1 MIQNDRSFTFDRVV
15 QLALFAGLAWGL
27 VLLLDYL
34 SDVLLPFV
42 IGLVVAYF
50 LDPVTNRVQHVIKQ
64 RVLAALFTLVSITL
78 AVSLVVWFM
87 VPMVGNELA
96 EMGRTVSKMAAN
108 TELAQA
114 AKEHLPENVWEEVN
128 EILKRD
134 DVKRY
139 LTSDGAV
146 QMAKD
151 TAKNLLP
158 GAWGVL
164 SGAANVLTFITG
176 ILVIMLYVVFLLIDY
191 HNMAARWR
199 DYLPPSIRDDVSGFV
214 EEFIQATNRYFRSQA
229 LVACCVAV
237 LFAIGFSTIG
247 LPLAILMGI
256 FIGLLNMVPYLQI
269 VGTIPCLLLAGLK
282 ALEQGDNFLGALG
295 LVLLVFGVVQLI
307 QETVLVSRF
316 QGEAMGLS
324 PAIILLSI
332 SVWGKLLGFLG
343 LILALPLTCL
353 GLDLLSPLSLEIRT
367 GGRTL
372 EEQGIEEPVV
382 QKKPLRIALYESPTP
397 NINDSLISG
406 YLSTTDKLQR

>member
-1 MIQNDRSFTFDRVV
+1 MIPNDRSFTFDRVV

-42 IGLVVAYF
+42 TGLVVAYF
-50 LDPVTNRVQHVIKQ
+50 LDPVTNRVQHIIKQ

-96 EMGRTVSKMAAN
+96 DMGRTVSKMASN

-114 AKEHLPENVWEEVN
+114 AKEHLPENVWEELN

-151 TAKNLLP
+151 TAKKLLP
-158 GAWGVL
+158 GVWGVL

-176 ILVIMLYVVFLLIDY
+176 LLVIMLYVVFLLIDY

-199 DYLPPSIRDDVSGFV
+199 DYLPPSMRDDVSRFV

-237 LFAIGFSTIG
+237 LFAIGFSIIG

-353 GLDLLSPLSLEIRT
+353 GLAYYRRYLWKF
-367 GGRTL
+367 
-372 EEQGIEEPVV
+372 EPAGEPS
-382 QKKPLRIALYESPTP
+382 KNKE
-397 NINDSLISG
+397 
-406 YLSTTDKLQR
+406 

>member
-1 MIQNDRSFTFDRVV
+1 MIPNDRSFTFDRVV
-15 QLALFAGLAWGL
+15 RLALFAGFAWCL

-42 IGLVVAYF
+42 TGLVVAYF
-50 LDPVTNRVQHVIKQ
+50 LDPVTNRVQHVIKP

-78 AVSLVVWFM
+78 AVFLVVWFM

-96 EMGRTVSKMAAN
+96 DMGRTVSKMAAD

-114 AKEHLPENVWEEVN
+114 AKERLPENVWEEVN
-128 EILKRD
+128 EILKRE

-151 TAKNLLP
+151 TAKKLLP
-158 GAWGVL
+158 GVWGML

-176 ILVIMLYVVFLLIDY
+176 LLVIMLYVVFLLIDY
-191 HNMAARWR
+191 DNMAARWR
-199 DYLPPSIRDDVSGFV
+199 DYLPPGMRDDVSGFV
-214 EEFIQATNRYFRSQA
+214 GEFIQATNRYFRSQA

-237 LFAIGFSTIG
+237 LFAIGFSIIG

-307 QETVLVSRF
+307 QETVLVSRV

-353 GLDLLSPLSLEIRT
+353 GLTYYRRYLWKFEPSEIK
-367 GGRTL
+367 
-372 EEQGIEEPVV
+372 E
-382 QKKPLRIALYESPTP
+382 
-397 NINDSLISG
+397 
-406 YLSTTDKLQR
+406 

>member
-1 MIQNDRSFTFDRVV
+1 MIPNDRSFTFDRVV
-15 QLALFAGLAWGL
+15 RLALFAGLAWGL

-34 SDVLLPFV
+34 SDVLLPFFA
-42 IGLVVAYF
+42 GLVVAYF
-50 LDPVTNRVQHVIKQ
+50 LDPVTNQVQHVIKQ

-96 EMGRTVSKMAAN
+96 DMGRTVSKMASN
-108 TELAQA
+108 SELAQA

-146 QMAKD
+146 QMTKD
-151 TAKNLLP
+151 TAKKLLP
-158 GAWGVL
+158 GGWGVL

-199 DYLPPSIRDDVSGFV
+199 DYLPPSMRDDVSGFV

-237 LFAIGFSTIG
+237 LFAISFSIIG

-353 GLDLLSPLSLEIRT
+353 GLTYYRRYLWKF
-367 GGRTL
+367 
-372 EEQGIEEPVV
+372 EPAGEPSDI
-382 QKKPLRIALYESPTP
+382 KE
-397 NINDSLISG
+397 
-406 YLSTTDKLQR
+406 

>member
-64 RVLAALFTLVSITL
+64 RVIAALFTLVSITL
-78 AVSLVVWFM
+78 AVSLVAWFM

-96 EMGRTVSKMAAN
+96 QMGRTVSKMAAN

-114 AKEHLPENVWEEVN
+114 AKEHLPENVWEEMN

-199 DYLPPSIRDDVSGFV
+199 DYLPPSIRDEVSGFV

-237 LFAIGFSTIG
+237 LFSIGFSTIG

-353 GLDLLSPLSLEIRT
+353 GLAYYRRYLWKFEPAGEPSKN
-367 GGRTL
+367 
-372 EEQGIEEPVV
+372 EE
-382 QKKPLRIALYESPTP
+382 
-397 NINDSLISG
+397 
-406 YLSTTDKLQR
+406 

>member
-1 MIQNDRSFTFDRVV
+1 MIPNDRSFTFDRVM

-96 EMGRTVSKMAAN
+96 DMGRTVSKMASN

-151 TAKNLLP
+151 TAKKLLP
-158 GAWGVL
+158 GVWGVL

-176 ILVIMLYVVFLLIDY
+176 LLVIMLYVVFLLIDY

-199 DYLPPSIRDDVSGFV
+199 DYLPPSMRDDVSGFV

-237 LFAIGFSTIG
+237 LFAIGFSIIG

-282 ALEQGDNFLGALG
+282 ALEQGNNFLGALG

-353 GLDLLSPLSLEIRT
+353 GLTYYRRYLWKFEPAGDPPEIK
-367 GGRTL
+367 
-372 EEQGIEEPVV
+372 E
-382 QKKPLRIALYESPTP
+382 
-397 NINDSLISG
+397 
-406 YLSTTDKLQR
+406 

>member
-1 MIQNDRSFTFDRVV
+1 MIPNDRSFTFGRVV

-42 IGLVVAYF
+42 TGLVVAYF

-96 EMGRTVSKMAAN
+96 DMGRTVSKMAAN

-151 TAKNLLP
+151 TAKKLLP
-158 GAWGVL
+158 GVWGVL

-176 ILVIMLYVVFLLIDY
+176 LLVIMLYVVFLLIDY

-237 LFAIGFSTIG
+237 LFAIGFSIIG

-353 GLDLLSPLSLEIRT
+353 GLIYYRRYLWKLEPAGETSEIK
-367 GGRTL
+367 
-372 EEQGIEEPVV
+372 E
-382 QKKPLRIALYESPTP
+382 
-397 NINDSLISG
+397 
-406 YLSTTDKLQR
+406 

>member
-1 MIQNDRSFTFDRVV
+1 MIPNDRSFTFGRVL

-78 AVSLVVWFM
+78 AVSLVAWFM

-96 EMGRTVSKMAAN
+96 QMGRTVSKMAAN

-199 DYLPPSIRDDVSGFV
+199 DYLPPSMRDDVSRFV

-237 LFAIGFSTIG
+237 LFAISFSIIG

-353 GLDLLSPLSLEIRT
+353 GLIYYRRYLWKLEPA
-367 GGRTL
+367 G
-372 EEQGIEEPVV
+372 EPSEI
-382 QKKPLRIALYESPTP
+382 KE
-397 NINDSLISG
+397 
-406 YLSTTDKLQR
+406 

>member
-1 MIQNDRSFTFDRVV
+1 MIPNDRSFTFNLVV

-42 IGLVVAYF
+42 TGLVVAYF
-50 LDPVTNRVQHVIKQ
+50 LDPVTNRVQHVIKP

-78 AVSLVVWFM
+78 AVFLVVRLM
-87 VPMVGNELA
+87 VPIVGNELA
-96 EMGRTVSKMAAN
+96 EMGRTVSKMATD

-114 AKEHLPENVWEEVN
+114 AKARLPENVWEEVN

-151 TAKNLLP
+151 TAKKLSP
-158 GAWGVL
+158 GVWSVL

-176 ILVIMLYVVFLLIDY
+176 LLVIMLYVVFLLIDY
-191 HNMAARWR
+191 HNMATRWR
-199 DYLPPSIRDDVSGFV
+199 DYLPPGMRDDVSGFV
-214 EEFIQATNRYFRSQA
+214 GEFIQATNRYFRSQA

-237 LFAIGFSTIG
+237 LFAIGFSIIG

-256 FIGLLNMVPYLQI
+256 FIGLLNMVPYLPI
-269 VGTIPCLLLAGLK
+269 LGIIPCLILAGLK
-282 ALEQGDNFLGALG
+282 ALEQGDSFLGGLG
-295 LVLLVFGVVQLI
+295 IVMLVFGVVQVI
-307 QETVLVSRF
+307 QETVLVPRI
-316 QGEAMGLS
+316 QGKAMGLS
-324 PAIILLSI
+324 PAIILLSL

-353 GLDLLSPLSLEIRT
+353 GLTYYRRYLWKYDQPSYSPDIKE
-367 GGRTL
+367 
-372 EEQGIEEPVV
+372 
-382 QKKPLRIALYESPTP
+382 
-397 NINDSLISG
+397 
-406 YLSTTDKLQR
+406 

>member
-1 MIQNDRSFTFDRVV
+1 MIPNDRSFTFDRVV

-42 IGLVVAYF
+42 TGLVVAYF

-78 AVSLVVWFM
+78 AVSLVAWFM

-96 EMGRTVSKMAAN
+96 QMGRTVSKMAAN

-237 LFAIGFSTIG
+237 LFSIGFLTIG

-353 GLDLLSPLSLEIRT
+353 GLAYYRRYLWKF
-367 GGRTL
+367 
-372 EEQGIEEPVV
+372 EPAGEPS
-382 QKKPLRIALYESPTP
+382 KIKE
-397 NINDSLISG
+397 
-406 YLSTTDKLQR
+406 

>member
-1 MIQNDRSFTFDRVV
+1 MIPNDRSFTFGRVL

-27 VLLLDYL
+27 VLILDYL

-96 EMGRTVSKMAAN
+96 DMGRTVSKMASN

-114 AKEHLPENVWEEVN
+114 AKEHLPENVWEELN

-176 ILVIMLYVVFLLIDY
+176 LLVIMLYVVFLLIDY

-237 LFAIGFSTIG
+237 LFAFGFSIIG

-282 ALEQGDNFLGALG
+282 ALEQGDSFLGALG

-353 GLDLLSPLSLEIRT
+353 GLTYYRRYLWKF
-367 GGRTL
+367 
-372 EEQGIEEPVV
+372 EPAGEPSDI
-382 QKKPLRIALYESPTP
+382 KE
-397 NINDSLISG
+397 
-406 YLSTTDKLQR
+406 

>member
-1 MIQNDRSFTFDRVV
+1 MIPNDRSFTFDRVV

-34 SDVLLPFV
+34 SDVLLPFFA
-42 IGLVVAYF
+42 GLVVAYF
-50 LDPVTNRVQHVIKQ
+50 LDPVTNQVQHVIKQ

-96 EMGRTVSKMAAN
+96 DMGRTVSKMASN

-114 AKEHLPENVWEEVN
+114 AKEHLPENVWEELN

-151 TAKNLLP
+151 TAKKLLP
-158 GAWGVL
+158 GVWGVL

-176 ILVIMLYVVFLLIDY
+176 LLVIMLYVVFLLIDY
-191 HNMAARWR
+191 HNIAARWR
-199 DYLPPSIRDDVSGFV
+199 DYLPPSMRDDVSRFV

-237 LFAIGFSTIG
+237 LFAISFSIIG

-353 GLDLLSPLSLEIRT
+353 GLIYYRRYLWKLEPAGETSEIK
-367 GGRTL
+367 
-372 EEQGIEEPVV
+372 E
-382 QKKPLRIALYESPTP
+382 
-397 NINDSLISG
+397 
-406 YLSTTDKLQR
+406 

>member
-1 MIQNDRSFTFDRVV
+1 MIPNDRSFTFDRVV

-42 IGLVVAYF
+42 TGLVVAYF

-96 EMGRTVSKMAAN
+96 DMGRTVSKMASN

-151 TAKNLLP
+151 TAKKLLP
-158 GAWGVL
+158 GVWGVL

-176 ILVIMLYVVFLLIDY
+176 LLVIMLYVVFLLIDY

-199 DYLPPSIRDDVSGFV
+199 DYLPPSMRDDVSGFV

-237 LFAIGFSTIG
+237 LFAIGFSIIG

-353 GLDLLSPLSLEIRT
+353 GLTYYRRYLWKFEPAGEPSEIK
-367 GGRTL
+367 
-372 EEQGIEEPVV
+372 E
-382 QKKPLRIALYESPTP
+382 
-397 NINDSLISG
+397 
-406 YLSTTDKLQR
+406 

>member
-1 MIQNDRSFTFDRVV
+1 MIPNDRSFTFDRVV
-15 QLALFAGLAWGL
+15 RLALFAGLAWSL

-50 LDPVTNRVQHVIKQ
+50 LDPVTNRVQHVIKP

-78 AVSLVVWFM
+78 AVFLVVRLM
-87 VPMVGNELA
+87 VPIVGNELA
-96 EMGRTVSKMAAN
+96 DMGRTVSKMATD

-114 AKEHLPENVWEEVN
+114 AKARLPENVWEEVN

-151 TAKNLLP
+151 TAKKLSP
-158 GAWGVL
+158 GVWSVL

-176 ILVIMLYVVFLLIDY
+176 LLVIMLYVVFLLIDY
-191 HNMAARWR
+191 HNMATRWR
-199 DYLPPSIRDDVSGFV
+199 DYLPPGMRDDVSGFV
-214 EEFIQATNRYFRSQA
+214 GEFIQATNRYFRSQA

-237 LFAIGFSTIG
+237 LFAIGFSIIG

-269 VGTIPCLLLAGLK
+269 LGIIPCLLLAGLK
-282 ALEQGDNFLGALG
+282 ALEQGDSFLGG
-295 LVLLVFGVVQLI
+295 LSIVMLVFGVVQVI
-307 QETVLVSRF
+307 QETVLVPRI
-316 QGEAMGLS
+316 QGKAMGLS
-324 PAIILLSI
+324 PAIILLSL

-353 GLDLLSPLSLEIRT
+353 GLTYYRRHLWKYDQPSYSPEIK
-367 GGRTL
+367 
-372 EEQGIEEPVV
+372 E
-382 QKKPLRIALYESPTP
+382 
-397 NINDSLISG
+397 
-406 YLSTTDKLQR
+406 

>member
-1 MIQNDRSFTFDRVV
+1 MIPNDRSFTFDRVV
-15 QLALFAGLAWGL
+15 RLALFAGLAWCL

-42 IGLVVAYF
+42 TGLVVAYF
-50 LDPVTNRVQHVIKQ
+50 LDPVTNRVQHVIKP

-78 AVSLVVWFM
+78 AVFLVVRLM
-87 VPMVGNELA
+87 VPIVGNELA
-96 EMGRTVSKMAAN
+96 DMGRTVSKMATD

-114 AKEHLPENVWEEVN
+114 AKARLPENVWEEVN

-151 TAKNLLP
+151 TAKKLSP
-158 GAWGVL
+158 GVWSVL

-176 ILVIMLYVVFLLIDY
+176 LLVIMLYVVFLLIDY
-191 HNMAARWR
+191 HNMATRWR
-199 DYLPPSIRDDVSGFV
+199 DYLPPGMRDDVSGFV

-237 LFAIGFSTIG
+237 LFAIGFSIIG

-269 VGTIPCLLLAGLK
+269 LGIIPCLLLAGLK
-282 ALEQGDNFLGALG
+282 ALEQGDSFLGGLG
-295 LVLLVFGVVQLI
+295 IVMLVFGVVQVI
-307 QETVLVSRF
+307 QKTVLVPRI
-316 QGEAMGLS
+316 QGKAMGLS
-324 PAIILLSI
+324 PAIILLSL

-353 GLDLLSPLSLEIRT
+353 GLTYYRRYLWKSDQPGYSPEIK
-367 GGRTL
+367 
-372 EEQGIEEPVV
+372 E
-382 QKKPLRIALYESPTP
+382 
-397 NINDSLISG
+397 
-406 YLSTTDKLQR
+406 

>member
-1 MIQNDRSFTFDRVV
+1 MIPNDRSLTFDRVI
-15 QLALFAGLAWGL
+15 QLALFAGLVWGL

-34 SDVLLPFV
+34 SDVLLPFFV
-42 IGLVVAYF
+42 GLLVAYF

-64 RVLAALFTLVSITL
+64 RVLAALFTMVSITL
-78 AVSLVVWFM
+78 AVSLVFWFM

-96 EMGRTVSKMAAN
+96 DMGRTVSKMAAN

-128 EILKRD
+128 EILKHD

-151 TAKNLLP
+151 TAKKLLP
-158 GAWGVL
+158 GVWGVL

-176 ILVIMLYVVFLLIDY
+176 LLVIMLYVVFLLIDY

-199 DYLPPSIRDDVSGFV
+199 DYLPPSMRDDVSRFV

-237 LFAIGFSTIG
+237 LFAIGFSIIS

-282 ALEQGDNFLGALG
+282 ALEQGDNFFGALG

-307 QETVLVSRF
+307 QETVLVSRL

-353 GLDLLSPLSLEIRT
+353 GLIYYRRYLWKLEPAN
-367 GGRTL
+367 
-372 EEQGIEEPVV
+372 EPSEI
-382 QKKPLRIALYESPTP
+382 KE
-397 NINDSLISG
+397 
-406 YLSTTDKLQR
+406 

>member
-78 AVSLVVWFM
+78 AVSLVAWFM

-96 EMGRTVSKMAAN
+96 QMGRTVSKMAAN

-237 LFAIGFSTIG
+237 LFAISFSIIG

-353 GLDLLSPLSLEIRT
+353 GLAYYRRYLWKF
-367 GGRTL
+367 
-372 EEQGIEEPVV
+372 EPAGEPS
-382 QKKPLRIALYESPTP
+382 KNKE
-397 NINDSLISG
+397 
-406 YLSTTDKLQR
+406 

>member
-1 MIQNDRSFTFDRVV
+1 MIPNDRSFTFDRVV

-42 IGLVVAYF
+42 TGLVVAYF

-78 AVSLVVWFM
+78 AVSLVAWFM

-96 EMGRTVSKMAAN
+96 QMGRTVSKMAAN

-353 GLDLLSPLSLEIRT
+353 GLAYYRRYLWKF
-367 GGRTL
+367 
-372 EEQGIEEPVV
+372 EPAGEPSDI
-382 QKKPLRIALYESPTP
+382 KE
-397 NINDSLISG
+397 
-406 YLSTTDKLQR
+406 

>member
-1 MIQNDRSFTFDRVV
+1 MIPNDRSFTFDRVV
-15 QLALFAGLAWGL
+15 RLALFAGLAWGL

-34 SDVLLPFV
+34 SDVLLPFFA
-42 IGLVVAYF
+42 GLVVAYF

-96 EMGRTVSKMAAN
+96 DMGRTVSKMASN

-114 AKEHLPENVWEEVN
+114 AKEHLPENVWEELN

-151 TAKNLLP
+151 TAKKLLP
-158 GAWGVL
+158 GVWGVL

-176 ILVIMLYVVFLLIDY
+176 LLVIMLYVVFLLIDY

-199 DYLPPSIRDDVSGFV
+199 DYLPPSMRDDVSRFV

-237 LFAIGFSTIG
+237 LFAISFSIIG

-282 ALEQGDNFLGALG
+282 ALEQGDNFFGALG

-353 GLDLLSPLSLEIRT
+353 GLIYYRRYLWKLEPA
-367 GGRTL
+367 G
-372 EEQGIEEPVV
+372 EPSEI
-382 QKKPLRIALYESPTP
+382 KE
-397 NINDSLISG
+397 
-406 YLSTTDKLQR
+406 

>member
-1 MIQNDRSFTFDRVV
+1 MISNDRSFTFGRVL

-42 IGLVVAYF
+42 TGLVVAYF
-50 LDPVTNRVQHVIKQ
+50 LDPVTNLVQHVIKQ

-96 EMGRTVSKMAAN
+96 DMGRTVSKMASN

-114 AKEHLPENVWEEVN
+114 AKEHLPENVWEELN

-134 DVKRY
+134 NVKRY

-151 TAKNLLP
+151 TAKKLLP
-158 GAWGVL
+158 GVWGVL

-176 ILVIMLYVVFLLIDY
+176 LLVIMLYVVFLLIDY

-199 DYLPPSIRDDVSGFV
+199 DYLPPSMREDVSGFV
-214 EEFIQATNRYFRSQA
+214 EEFIRATNRYFRSQA

-237 LFAIGFSTIG
+237 LFAIGFSIIG

-295 LVLLVFGVVQLI
+295 LVLLVFGVAQLI

-353 GLDLLSPLSLEIRT
+353 GLTYYRRYLWKFEQAGEPSEIK
-367 GGRTL
+367 
-372 EEQGIEEPVV
+372 E
-382 QKKPLRIALYESPTP
+382 
-397 NINDSLISG
+397 
-406 YLSTTDKLQR
+406 

>member
-1 MIQNDRSFTFDRVV
+1 MIPNDRSFTFDRVV

-42 IGLVVAYF
+42 TGLVVAYF

-237 LFAIGFSTIG
+237 LFAIGFFTIG

-353 GLDLLSPLSLEIRT
+353 GLAYYRRYLWKF
-367 GGRTL
+367 
-372 EEQGIEEPVV
+372 EPAGEPS
-382 QKKPLRIALYESPTP
+382 KNKE
-397 NINDSLISG
+397 
-406 YLSTTDKLQR
+406 

>member
-1 MIQNDRSFTFDRVV
+1 MIPNDRSFTFDRVV

-42 IGLVVAYF
+42 TGLVVAYF

-96 EMGRTVSKMAAN
+96 DMGRTVSKMASN

-151 TAKNLLP
+151 TAKKLLP
-158 GAWGVL
+158 GVWGVL

-176 ILVIMLYVVFLLIDY
+176 LLVIMLYVVFLLIDY

-199 DYLPPSIRDDVSGFV
+199 DYLPPSMRDDVSRFV

-237 LFAIGFSTIG
+237 LFAIGFSIIG

-353 GLDLLSPLSLEIRT
+353 GLTYYRRYLWKF
-367 GGRTL
+367 
-372 EEQGIEEPVV
+372 EPAG
-382 QKKPLRIALYESPTP
+382 KPSKNKE
-397 NINDSLISG
+397 
-406 YLSTTDKLQR
+406 

>member
-1 MIQNDRSFTFDRVV
+1 MIPNDRSFTFGRVL

-237 LFAIGFSTIG
+237 LFAIGFFTIG

-353 GLDLLSPLSLEIRT
+353 GLAYYRRYLWKF
-367 GGRTL
+367 
-372 EEQGIEEPVV
+372 EPAGEPS
-382 QKKPLRIALYESPTP
+382 KNKE
-397 NINDSLISG
+397 
-406 YLSTTDKLQR
+406 

>member
-1 MIQNDRSFTFDRVV
+1 MIPNDRSLTIDRVI
-15 QLALFAGLAWGL
+15 QLALFAGLVWGL
-27 VLLLDYL
+27 VLLMDYL
-34 SDVLLPFV
+34 SDVLLPFFV
-42 IGLVVAYF
+42 GLLVAYF

-64 RVLAALFTLVSITL
+64 RVLAALFTMVSITL
-78 AVSLVVWFM
+78 AVSLVFWFM

-96 EMGRTVSKMAAN
+96 DMGRTVSKMAAN

-128 EILKRD
+128 EILKHD

-151 TAKNLLP
+151 TAKKLLP
-158 GAWGVL
+158 GVWGVL

-176 ILVIMLYVVFLLIDY
+176 LLVIMLYVVFLLIDY

-199 DYLPPSIRDDVSGFV
+199 DYLPPSMRDDVSRFV

-237 LFAIGFSTIG
+237 LFAIGFSIIS

-282 ALEQGDNFLGALG
+282 ALEQGDNFFGALG

-307 QETVLVSRF
+307 QETVLVSRL

-353 GLDLLSPLSLEIRT
+353 GLIYYRRYLWKLEPAN
-367 GGRTL
+367 
-372 EEQGIEEPVV
+372 EPSEI
-382 QKKPLRIALYESPTP
+382 KE
-397 NINDSLISG
+397 
-406 YLSTTDKLQR
+406 

>member
-1 MIQNDRSFTFDRVV
+1 MISNEHSFTFDRVV
-15 QLALFAGLAWGL
+15 RLALFAGLAWGL

-42 IGLVVAYF
+42 TGLVVAYF
-50 LDPVTNRVQHVIKQ
+50 LDPVTNRVQQLIKP

-78 AVSLVVWFM
+78 AVFLVVRYM

-96 EMGRTVSKMAAN
+96 DMGRTVSKMAAD

-114 AKEHLPENVWEEVN
+114 AKERLPENVWEEVN

-139 LTSDGAV
+139 LTSDGML
-146 QMAKD
+146 QMGKD
-151 TAKNLLP
+151 TAKKLLP
-158 GAWGVL
+158 GVWGVL

-176 ILVIMLYVVFLLIDY
+176 LLVIMLYVVFLLIDY
-191 HNMAARWR
+191 DNMSARWR
-199 DYLPPSIRDDVSGFV
+199 NYIPASMRDDVSAFLG
-214 EEFIQATNRYFRSQA
+214 EFIKANNRYFRSQA
-229 LVACCVAV
+229 LVASCVAV
-237 LFAIGFSTIG
+237 LFTIGFSIIG

-282 ALEQGDNFLGALG
+282 ALEQGESFLGALG
-295 LVLLVFGVVQLI
+295 LVLFVFGVVQLI
-307 QETVLVSRF
+307 QETLLVPRI
-316 QGEAMGLS
+316 QGKAMGLS
-324 PAIILLSI
+324 PSIILLSL

-353 GLDLLSPLSLEIRT
+353 GLTYYRRYILKYDQP
-367 GGRTL
+367 
-372 EEQGIEEPVV
+372 
-382 QKKPLRIALYESPTP
+382 
-397 NINDSLISG
+397 
-406 YLSTTDKLQR
+406 

>member
-1 MIQNDRSFTFDRVV
+1 MIPNDRSFTFDRVV
-15 QLALFAGLAWGL
+15 RLALFAGLAWCL

-34 SDVLLPFV
+34 SDVLLPFFA
-42 IGLVVAYF
+42 GLVVAYF
-50 LDPVTNRVQHVIKQ
+50 LDPVTNQVQHVIKQ

-96 EMGRTVSKMAAN
+96 DMGRTVSKMASN

-151 TAKNLLP
+151 TAKKLLP
-158 GAWGVL
+158 GVWGVL

-176 ILVIMLYVVFLLIDY
+176 LLVIMLYVVFLLIDY
-191 HNMAARWR
+191 HNIAARWR
-199 DYLPPSIRDDVSGFV
+199 DYLPPSMRDDVSRFV

-237 LFAIGFSTIG
+237 LFAFGFSIIG

-353 GLDLLSPLSLEIRT
+353 GLTYYRRYLWKFEPAGEPSEIK
-367 GGRTL
+367 
-372 EEQGIEEPVV
+372 E
-382 QKKPLRIALYESPTP
+382 
-397 NINDSLISG
+397 
-406 YLSTTDKLQR
+406 

>member
-1 MIQNDRSFTFDRVV
+1 MIPNDRSFTFDRVV
-15 QLALFAGLAWGL
+15 RLALFAGLAWSL

-42 IGLVVAYF
+42 TGLVVAYF
-50 LDPVTNRVQHVIKQ
+50 LDPVTNRVQHVIKP

-78 AVSLVVWFM
+78 AVFLVVRLM
-87 VPMVGNELA
+87 VPIVGNELA
-96 EMGRTVSKMAAN
+96 DMGRTVSKMATD

-114 AKEHLPENVWEEVN
+114 AKARLPENVWEEVN

-151 TAKNLLP
+151 TAKKLSP
-158 GAWGVL
+158 GVWSVL

-176 ILVIMLYVVFLLIDY
+176 LLVIMLYVVFLLIDY
-191 HNMAARWR
+191 HNMATRWR
-199 DYLPPSIRDDVSGFV
+199 DYLPPGMRDDVSGFV
-214 EEFIQATNRYFRSQA
+214 GEFIQATNRYFRSQA

-237 LFAIGFSTIG
+237 LFSIGFSIIG

-256 FIGLLNMVPYLQI
+256 FIGLLNMVPYLPI
-269 VGTIPCLLLAGLK
+269 LGIIPCLILAGLK
-282 ALEQGDNFLGALG
+282 ALEQGDSFLGGLG
-295 LVLLVFGVVQLI
+295 IVMLVFGVVQVI
-307 QETVLVSRF
+307 QETVLVPRI
-316 QGEAMGLS
+316 QGKAMGLS
-324 PAIILLSI
+324 PAIILLSL

-353 GLDLLSPLSLEIRT
+353 GLTYYRRHLWKYDQPSYSPEIK
-367 GGRTL
+367 
-372 EEQGIEEPVV
+372 E
-382 QKKPLRIALYESPTP
+382 
-397 NINDSLISG
+397 
-406 YLSTTDKLQR
+406 

>member
-1 MIQNDRSFTFDRVV
+1 MIPNDRSFTFDRVV
-15 QLALFAGLAWGL
+15 RLALFAGLAWSL

-50 LDPVTNRVQHVIKQ
+50 LDPVTNRVQHVIKP

-78 AVSLVVWFM
+78 AVFLVVRLM
-87 VPMVGNELA
+87 VPIVGNELA
-96 EMGRTVSKMAAN
+96 DMGRTVSKMATD

-114 AKEHLPENVWEEVN
+114 AKARLPENVWEEVN

-139 LTSDGAV
+139 LTSEGAV

-151 TAKNLLP
+151 TAKKLSP
-158 GAWGVL
+158 GVWSVL

-176 ILVIMLYVVFLLIDY
+176 LLVIMLYVVFLLIDY
-191 HNMAARWR
+191 HNMATRWR
-199 DYLPPSIRDDVSGFV
+199 DYLPPGMRDDVSGFV
-214 EEFIQATNRYFRSQA
+214 GEFIQATNRYFRSQA

-237 LFAIGFSTIG
+237 LFAIGFSIIG

-256 FIGLLNMVPYLQI
+256 FIGLLNMVPYLPI
-269 VGTIPCLLLAGLK
+269 LGIIPCLILAGLK
-282 ALEQGDNFLGALG
+282 ALEQGDSFLGGLG
-295 LVLLVFGVVQLI
+295 IVMLVFGVVQVI
-307 QETVLVSRF
+307 QETVLVPRI
-316 QGEAMGLS
+316 QGKAMGLS
-324 PAIILLSI
+324 PAIILLSL

-353 GLDLLSPLSLEIRT
+353 GLTYYRRYLWKSDQPGYSPEIK
-367 GGRTL
+367 
-372 EEQGIEEPVV
+372 E
-382 QKKPLRIALYESPTP
+382 
-397 NINDSLISG
+397 
-406 YLSTTDKLQR
+406 

>member
-1 MIQNDRSFTFDRVV
+1 MIHNDRSFTFDRVV

-78 AVSLVVWFM
+78 AVSLVAWFM

-96 EMGRTVSKMAAN
+96 QMGRTVSKMAAN

-114 AKEHLPENVWEEVN
+114 AKEHLPENVWEEMN

-199 DYLPPSIRDDVSGFV
+199 DYLPPSIRDEVSGFV

-353 GLDLLSPLSLEIRT
+353 GLAYYRRYLWKFEPAGEPSKN
-367 GGRTL
+367 
-372 EEQGIEEPVV
+372 EE
-382 QKKPLRIALYESPTP
+382 
-397 NINDSLISG
+397 
-406 YLSTTDKLQR
+406 

>member
-1 MIQNDRSFTFDRVV
+1 MIHNDRSFTFDRVV

-42 IGLVVAYF
+42 TGLVVAYF

-78 AVSLVVWFM
+78 VVSLVVWFM

-139 LTSDGAV
+139 LTTDGAV

-199 DYLPPSIRDDVSGFV
+199 DYLPPSIRDEVSGFV

-237 LFAIGFSTIG
+237 LFSIGFSTIG

-307 QETVLVSRF
+307 QETVLVSRL

-353 GLDLLSPLSLEIRT
+353 GLIYYRRYLWKLEPAS
-367 GGRTL
+367 
-372 EEQGIEEPVV
+372 EPSEI
-382 QKKPLRIALYESPTP
+382 KE
-397 NINDSLISG
+397 
-406 YLSTTDKLQR
+406 

>member
-1 MIQNDRSFTFDRVV
+1 MIPNDRSFTFDRVV

-42 IGLVVAYF
+42 TGLVVAYF

-151 TAKNLLP
+151 TAKKLLP
-158 GAWGVL
+158 GVWGVL

-176 ILVIMLYVVFLLIDY
+176 LLVIMLYVVFLLIDY

-237 LFAIGFSTIG
+237 LFAIGFSIIG

-256 FIGLLNMVPYLQI
+256 FIGLLNMVPYLQT

-353 GLDLLSPLSLEIRT
+353 GLTYYRRYLWKF
-367 GGRTL
+367 
-372 EEQGIEEPVV
+372 EPAGEPSDI
-382 QKKPLRIALYESPTP
+382 KE
-397 NINDSLISG
+397 
-406 YLSTTDKLQR
+406 

>member
-1 MIQNDRSFTFDRVV
+1 MIPNDRSFTFDRVV
-15 QLALFAGLAWGL
+15 RLALFAGLAWGL

-34 SDVLLPFV
+34 SDVLLPFFA
-42 IGLVVAYF
+42 GLVVAYF

-96 EMGRTVSKMAAN
+96 DMGRTVSKMASN

-114 AKEHLPENVWEEVN
+114 AKEHLPENVWEELN

-151 TAKNLLP
+151 TAKKLLP
-158 GAWGVL
+158 GVWGVL

-176 ILVIMLYVVFLLIDY
+176 LLVIMLYVVFLLIDY

-199 DYLPPSIRDDVSGFV
+199 DYLPPSMRDDVSRFV

-237 LFAIGFSTIG
+237 LFAISFSIIG

-269 VGTIPCLLLAGLK
+269 MGTIPCLLLAGLK
-282 ALEQGDNFLGALG
+282 ALEQGDNFFGALG

-332 SVWGKLLGFLG
+332 SVWSKLLGFLG

-353 GLDLLSPLSLEIRT
+353 GLIYYRRYLWKLEPA
-367 GGRTL
+367 G
-372 EEQGIEEPVV
+372 EPSEI
-382 QKKPLRIALYESPTP
+382 KE
-397 NINDSLISG
+397 
-406 YLSTTDKLQR
+406 

>member
-1 MIQNDRSFTFDRVV
+1 MIPNDRSFTFDRVV

-34 SDVLLPFV
+34 SDVLLPFFA
-42 IGLVVAYF
+42 GLVVAYF

-139 LTSDGAV
+139 LTTDGAV

-199 DYLPPSIRDDVSGFV
+199 DYLPPSIRDEVSGFV

-353 GLDLLSPLSLEIRT
+353 GLAYYRRYLWKF
-367 GGRTL
+367 
-372 EEQGIEEPVV
+372 EPVG
-382 QKKPLRIALYESPTP
+382 KPSKNKE
-397 NINDSLISG
+397 
-406 YLSTTDKLQR
+406 

>member
-1 MIQNDRSFTFDRVV
+1 MIPNDRSFTFGRVL

-50 LDPVTNRVQHVIKQ
+50 LDPVTNRVQHFIKQ

-96 EMGRTVSKMAAN
+96 DMGRTVSKMASN

-139 LTSDGAV
+139 LTSDGAL

-151 TAKNLLP
+151 TAKKLLP
-158 GAWGVL
+158 GVWGVL

-176 ILVIMLYVVFLLIDY
+176 LLVIMLYVVFLLIDY

-199 DYLPPSIRDDVSGFV
+199 DYLPPSMRDDVSRFV

-237 LFAIGFSTIG
+237 LFAIGFSIIG

-353 GLDLLSPLSLEIRT
+353 GLAYYRRYLWKF
-367 GGRTL
+367 
-372 EEQGIEEPVV
+372 EPAGEPS
-382 QKKPLRIALYESPTP
+382 KNKE
-397 NINDSLISG
+397 
-406 YLSTTDKLQR
+406 

>member
-1 MIQNDRSFTFDRVV
+1 MIPNDRSFTFDRVV
-15 QLALFAGLAWGL
+15 RLALFAGLVWGL

-42 IGLVVAYF
+42 TGLVVAYF
-50 LDPVTNRVQHVIKQ
+50 LDPVTNRVQHVIKK

-78 AVSLVVWFM
+78 AISLVVWVM

-96 EMGRTVSKMAAN
+96 DMGRTVSKMAAN

-307 QETVLVSRF
+307 QESVLVSRI

-353 GLDLLSPLSLEIRT
+353 GLAYYRRYLWKFEPAGDPPEIK
-367 GGRTL
+367 
-372 EEQGIEEPVV
+372 E
-382 QKKPLRIALYESPTP
+382 
-397 NINDSLISG
+397 
-406 YLSTTDKLQR
+406 

>member
-1 MIQNDRSFTFDRVV
+1 MIPNDRSFTFDRVV

-34 SDVLLPFV
+34 SDVLLPFFA
-42 IGLVVAYF
+42 GLVVAYF

-96 EMGRTVSKMAAN
+96 DMGRTVSKMASN

-151 TAKNLLP
+151 TAKKLLP
-158 GAWGVL
+158 GVWGVL

-176 ILVIMLYVVFLLIDY
+176 LLVIMLYVVFLLIDY

-199 DYLPPSIRDDVSGFV
+199 DYLPPSMRDDVSGFV

-237 LFAIGFSTIG
+237 LFAIGFSIIG

-353 GLDLLSPLSLEIRT
+353 GLTYYRRYLWKF
-367 GGRTL
+367 
-372 EEQGIEEPVV
+372 EPAGEPSDI
-382 QKKPLRIALYESPTP
+382 KE
-397 NINDSLISG
+397 
-406 YLSTTDKLQR
+406 

>member
-1 MIQNDRSFTFDRVV
+1 MIPNDRSLTFDRVI
-15 QLALFAGLAWGL
+15 QLALFAGLVWGL

-34 SDVLLPFV
+34 SDVLLPFFV
-42 IGLVVAYF
+42 GLLVAYF

-64 RVLAALFTLVSITL
+64 RVLAALFTMVSITL
-78 AVSLVVWFM
+78 AVSLVFWFM
-87 VPMVGNELA
+87 VPIVGNELA
-96 EMGRTVSKMAAN
+96 DMGRTVSKMAAN

-128 EILKRD
+128 EILKHD

-151 TAKNLLP
+151 TAKKLLP
-158 GAWGVL
+158 GVWGVL

-176 ILVIMLYVVFLLIDY
+176 LLVIMLYVVFLLIDY

-199 DYLPPSIRDDVSGFV
+199 DYLPPSMRDDVSRFV

-237 LFAIGFSTIG
+237 LFAIGFSIIS

-282 ALEQGDNFLGALG
+282 ALEQGDNFFGALG

-307 QETVLVSRF
+307 QETVLVSRL

-353 GLDLLSPLSLEIRT
+353 GLIYYRRYLWKLEPT
-367 GGRTL
+367 S
-372 EEQGIEEPVV
+372 EPSEI
-382 QKKPLRIALYESPTP
+382 KE
-397 NINDSLISG
+397 
-406 YLSTTDKLQR
+406 

>member
-42 IGLVVAYF
+42 TGLVVAYF

-353 GLDLLSPLSLEIRT
+353 GLAYYRRYLWKF
-367 GGRTL
+367 
-372 EEQGIEEPVV
+372 EPAGEPS
-382 QKKPLRIALYESPTP
+382 KNKE
-397 NINDSLISG
+397 
-406 YLSTTDKLQR
+406 

>member
-1 MIQNDRSFTFDRVV
+1 MIPNDRSFTFDRVV
-15 QLALFAGLAWGL
+15 RLALFAGLAWGL

-34 SDVLLPFV
+34 SDVLLPFFA
-42 IGLVVAYF
+42 GLVVAYF

-96 EMGRTVSKMAAN
+96 DMGRTVSKMAAN

-199 DYLPPSIRDDVSGFV
+199 DYLPPSMRDDVSGFV

-237 LFAIGFSTIG
+237 LFAISFSIIG

-353 GLDLLSPLSLEIRT
+353 GLIYYRRYLWKLEPA
-367 GGRTL
+367 G
-372 EEQGIEEPVV
+372 EPSEI
-382 QKKPLRIALYESPTP
+382 KE
-397 NINDSLISG
+397 
-406 YLSTTDKLQR
+406 